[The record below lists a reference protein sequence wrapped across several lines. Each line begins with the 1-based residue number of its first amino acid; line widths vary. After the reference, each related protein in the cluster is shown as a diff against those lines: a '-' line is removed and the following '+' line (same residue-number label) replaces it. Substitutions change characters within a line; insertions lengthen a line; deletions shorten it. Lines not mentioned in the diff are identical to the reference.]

1 MGHPCRSGTLLLAL
15 SLMAAPAWPQTSSL
29 QKAARSLYE
38 KGRARYDAGDYQAAQ
53 ELFDQSLRLYA
64 TPHARLYRSAS
75 LARSG
80 NCPLALQELAT
91 FSVTDL
97 PPKAREKGSRLREEV
112 LRLCPATSQEPPPRV
127 PTTEAS
133 PAPGSSATEEAPA
146 EPASRAITAL
156 PEVAEGAPEVTPQA
170 PEAPP
175 PKPLAPSRDRRRSR
189 ESATEFHV
197 ARDGGDFPDLAQ
209 AVAQAPDGA
218 RIVLGPGRHRLEHPL
233 RFTRPVHIV
242 GAGSDQTTLVCDG
255 EDFVL
260 RFEGPG
266 PFALSDLAVEH
277 DGVRPAAVIQV
288 LSGEVDF
295 RRILVTGAIRH
306 PATRRGGQGLLV
318 GGDARGQVLSSV
330 FRHNALHGIQVT
342 GKAVLRIEACQCLEN
357 GQTGISWFES
367 ASGSARDNVV
377 EKNDRY
383 GLAVVPPAR
392 PQVSGTICR
401 QNRRGG
407 LYLEEPLPLGPGN
420 DCPLY
425 QPRKPGK

>member
-1 MGHPCRSGTLLLAL
+1 MGDHRRSATILLTL
-15 SLMAAPAWPQTSSL
+15 SLVAAPAWPQTSNL

-38 KGRARYDAGDYQAAQ
+38 KGRARYDAGDFQAAQ

-75 LARSG
+75 LARTG
-80 NCPLALQELAT
+80 NCPLALEGLAT

-112 LRLCPATSQEPPPRV
+112 LRLCPAASQEPPPQV
-127 PTTEAS
+127 PAAEAS
-133 PAPGSSATEEAPA
+133 PAPGSTAGEAAPKEPVSQATP
-146 EPASRAITAL
+146 AL
-156 PEVAEGAPEVTPQA
+156 PEVTRGAPEATAQG
-170 PEAPP
+170 PEAASPEPP
-175 PKPLAPSRDRRRSR
+175 ATSRNPGRPRG
-189 ESATEFHV
+189 SATEFQV

-233 RFTRPVHIV
+233 RITRPVHIV
-242 GAGSDQTTLVCDG
+242 GAGPDQTTLVCDG

-260 RFEGPG
+260 RFEGSG

-277 DGVRPAAVIQV
+277 DGVRTAAVIQV

-295 RRILVTGAIRH
+295 RRILATGAIRH

-330 FRHNALHGIQVT
+330 FRRNALHGIQVT

-367 ASGSARDNVV
+367 ASGSARDNVM

-392 PQVSGTICR
+392 PQISGNVCR
-401 QNRRGG
+401 ENRRGG

-420 DCPLY
+420 DCPLF
-425 QPRKPGK
+425 QPRRPGK